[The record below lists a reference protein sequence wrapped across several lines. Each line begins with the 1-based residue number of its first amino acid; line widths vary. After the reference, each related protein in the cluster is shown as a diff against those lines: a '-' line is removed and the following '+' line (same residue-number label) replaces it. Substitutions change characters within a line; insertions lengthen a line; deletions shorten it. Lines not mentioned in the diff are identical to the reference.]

1 MRSYFWLVFL
11 ACVVST
17 RAQGFDLGDAL
28 EDLDDPKPKATTK
41 APEVP
46 KKSGTGDF
54 DILDALGDDGKAP
67 PKKPS
72 GGGLDLED
80 ALLPGPEPKKPVI
93 PPKVDGGKGGNF
105 DDSDLDDVVNGDS
118 GYKPEGG
125 KGKAGGTAYD
135 HAGGS
140 SEGTSQGSG
149 PIAGIVSA
157 VGVALIGAASSYFA
171 YQKKRL
177 CFKFQGGADPE
188 SGKGQ
193 PGTRSDQ
200 QVLSNL
206 LRNA

>member
-140 SEGTSQGSG
+140 SEGTSQDLALPWTQILKMLGDNVPEGLHVWIDNFKSVFE
-149 PIAGIVSA
+149 PLLERLLEVLD
-157 VGVALIGAASSYFA
+157 VAQGA
-171 YQKKRL
+171 R
-177 CFKFQGGADPE
+177 E
-188 SGKGQ
+188 E
-193 PGTRSDQ
+193 
-200 QVLSNL
+200 
-206 LRNA
+206 